1 MELVANTSENRLKE
15 LPKIYTETPAYQTGK
30 IKAAEKIFDKF
41 LNKYHQL
48 LKKRSR

>member
-15 LPKIYTETPAYQTGK
+15 LPEIYTETPAYQTGK
-30 IKAAEKIFDKF
+30 IKATEKILIKF